1 MKKIFT
7 RLVILSIIVTM
18 IGSLSGCGVSIMG
31 KEYTFFETP
40 KRTESTI
47 FDGVGSEN
55 SGEQH
60 ISAENNIASISSEI
74 PAGNI
79 TINKSE
85 TGKIEI
91 RAEIKVK
98 GKDEDIKNDILNNS
112 LIKLETNGDR
122 AKLELQTKD
131 GDGFWQWH
139 KKYFSGYLITINYYI
154 EIPESMEF
162 DLSTG
167 AGNISIS
174 DIEVAL
180 TASTGAGNISLNNTK
195 LTNEIEISTGAG
207 NVNIGGEFKDLNS
220 LNIENGAGNITLS
233 LPSTTAME
241 LSIDTGVGNVG
252 GSIVKDNGLKNHSKQ
267 DINGGGPEVEI
278 SSGVG
283 NISVDGY

>member
-31 KEYTFFETP
+31 KEYTFFDAP
-40 KRTESTI
+40 KTESTI

-55 SGEQH
+55 SAEQQ

-79 TINKSE
+79 TISKSS
-85 TGKIEI
+85 TSKIQV
-91 RAEIKVK
+91 RADIKVK
-98 GKDEDIKNDILNNS
+98 GKNEDIKNEIINNA
-112 LIKLETNGDR
+112 LVKLDTNGDR
-122 AKLELQTKD
+122 AKLKLQTRD
-131 GDGFWQWH
+131 GGNFWDWH
-139 KKYFSGYLITINYYI
+139 KKNYSGYLITINYYI

-162 DLSTG
+162 DFSTG

-195 LTNEIEISTGAG
+195 LTNEIKISTGAG
-207 NVNIGGEFKDLNS
+207 NVSIDGEFKDLDS
-220 LNIENGAGNITLS
+220 LDIENGAGYITLS
-233 LPSTTAME
+233 LPSTTPME

-252 GSIVKDNGLKNHSKQ
+252 GSMVQDNGMKNHSKM
-267 DINGGGPEVEI
+267 DINGGGPEVEL